1 MLTKR
6 YIKGNQTL
14 DESMLTQMEPH
25 NILKTLHIINPTN
38 FIYYDYNSGGSNDI
52 YIEHMFDLLN
62 VPRNSVLHVD
72 LFENGSKNVYAAFVS
87 NMYGLDIGFNPI
99 NNTRT
104 MLFNVKKYNENAPT
118 DFTHVKFV
126 VFYVNSIKNPYFAKY
141 IKNMNAIEP
150 KVNINN
156 SFTFLKRKFKVDALL
171 LHNFNVD
178 ECKTS
183 HSIAGVT
190 CDNELYMYNGWNK
203 KTKDPGMIVG
213 YKSVDACKLMK
224 FDWMSSPNNFCLNS
238 KDCTLDDSD
247 GSNGLCFNVRN
258 EQRYFAI
265 AQDAGI
271 DDINSI
277 GVGNS
282 PSPVS
287 AKSDF
292 DSSSSF
298 KSANSANSGTRKCP
312 PGKELNVATGRCR
325 NIKSVKSAKVKE
337 CPPGKELNVATGRCR
352 NIKSV
357 YSVKSVKS
365 AKVKEC
371 PPGKELNVATGRC
384 RNIIRQL

>member
-1 MLTKR
+1 
-6 YIKGNQTL
+6 
-14 DESMLTQMEPH
+14 
-25 NILKTLHIINPTN
+25 
-38 FIYYDYNSGGSNDI
+38 
-52 YIEHMFDLLN
+52 
-62 VPRNSVLHVD
+62 
-72 LFENGSKNVYAAFVS
+72 
-87 NMYGLDIGFNPI
+87 
-99 NNTRT
+99 
-104 MLFNVKKYNENAPT
+104 
-118 DFTHVKFV
+118 VKFV

-171 LHNFNVD
+171 LNNFNVD

-224 FDWMSSPNNFCLNS
+224 FDWMSSPNNFCINS
-238 KDCTLDDSD
+238 TDCTLDDSN

-265 AQDAGI
+265 AQDANIEGI
-271 DDINSI
+271 DSV

-298 KSANSANSGTRKCP
+298 KSANSGTRPPGKELNVATRRCRTIKSVKSAKVKECP
-312 PGKELNVATGRCR
+312 QGKELNVATGRCR

-357 YSVKSVKS
+357 DSVRSPKG
-365 AKVKEC
+365 AKVK
-371 PPGKELNVATGRC
+371 
-384 RNIIRQL
+384 